1 MFYPIWN
8 EIWQLEDPI
17 ILVQLQMSCFSHVP
31 NKKQHSRRFVHGD
44 ANPVKR
50 LLTLIRSEVQQPP
63 FPARKHWLPCG
74 NNTSLYAHMYMYVY
88 TYIYIYMCVCVKL
101 INVHICWITYMNVM
115 HMFKYMYICIHFELY
130 CGMIWYYFIF
140 ILLYYYT
147 T

>member
-1 MFYPIWN
+1 MFYPIRN

-44 ANPVKR
+44 ANPAKR

-74 NNTSLYAHMYMYVY
+74 NNTSLYAHIHVYVCI
-88 TYIYIYMCVCVKL
+88 YIYIYICVKL

>member
-88 TYIYIYMCVCVKL
+88 TYIYIYMCVCETDKCTIYVEL
-101 INVHICWITYMNVM
+101 HIWMSCTCLN
-115 HMFKYMYICIHFELY
+115 MYICIHFELY

-140 ILLYYYT
+140 LLLYYYT